1 MIILAQRA
9 ADLIKKHRN
18 DSILLISHMDAD
30 GVCSAAIIS
39 KALDR
44 MNIKH
49 RVKFVQMLYR
59 ETIEK
64 IEPADLT
71 IVTDLGS
78 SQLSAVQ
85 QRFNGEDM
93 IIADHHLPSSAEDW
107 PELVHINA
115 HLCGLDGVHDV
126 SGAGMSYLIAKTLDP
141 GNIDL
146 AAIAMVGAI
155 GDIQNAWGKLR
166 GYNRQILQDC
176 IKSNLVSCQTDLL
189 LYGRHTRP
197 IFRALEYFTDPPIP
211 GVSNSTAGCIT
222 LLKDLDIPF
231 RNGRDWR
238 RPTDLTDDEKRRLA
252 TELIARAFLHVPEEL
267 VSYVPGLVIGET
279 YTLLKED
286 ERSMLRD
293 VDEFSTCINS
303 TARHEQPLIGFEICK
318 GDRKVYYRAMLNLL
332 KFHRRCIAEG
342 MGFVEQEGL
351 MRTPRG
357 YLQYFDATGVV
368 KETFVGTIAGL
379 ALGQKDCDPYKPIA
393 GIVRENG
400 MVKISARCSKLLFL
414 KGLNLARAIRSAA
427 KAVGGEG
434 GGHAVACGAQVEE
447 EKILEFLQEFE
458 NGIISELSLSSV
470 PRV

>member
-1 MIILAQRA
+1 
-9 ADLIKKHRN
+9 
-18 DSILLISHMDAD
+18 
-30 GVCSAAIIS
+30 
-39 KALDR
+39 
-44 MNIKH
+44 
-49 RVKFVQMLYR
+49 
-59 ETIEK
+59 
-64 IEPADLT
+64 
-71 IVTDLGS
+71 
-78 SQLSAVQ
+78 
-85 QRFNGEDM
+85 
-93 IIADHHLPSSAEDW
+93 
-107 PELVHINA
+107 
-115 HLCGLDGVHDV
+115 
-126 SGAGMSYLIAKTLDP
+126 
-141 GNIDL
+141 
-146 AAIAMVGAI
+146 
-155 GDIQNAWGKLR
+155 
-166 GYNRQILQDC
+166 
-176 IKSNLVSCQTDLL
+176 
-189 LYGRHTRP
+189 
-197 IFRALEYFTDPPIP
+197 
-211 GVSNSTAGCIT
+211 
-222 LLKDLDIPF
+222 
-231 RNGRDWR
+231 
-238 RPTDLTDDEKRRLA
+238 
-252 TELIARAFLHVPEEL
+252 
-267 VSYVPGLVIGET
+267 
-279 YTLLKED
+279 
-286 ERSMLRD
+286 MLRD

-303 TARHEQPLIGFEICK
+303 TARHEQPLIGLEICK

-447 EKILEFLQEFE
+447 GKIQEFLQEFE

>member
-1 MIILAQRA
+1 MFILAQRA

-59 ETIEK
+59 ETVEK

-71 IVTDLGS
+71 IITDLGS

-93 IIADHHLPSSAEDW
+93 IIADHHLPTSAEEW

-176 IKSNLVSCQTDLL
+176 IK
-189 LYGRHTRP
+189 
-197 IFRALEYFTDPPIP
+197 
-211 GVSNSTAGCIT
+211 
-222 LLKDLDIPF
+222 
-231 RNGRDWR
+231 
-238 RPTDLTDDEKRRLA
+238 
-252 TELIARAFLHVPEEL
+252 
-267 VSYVPGLVIGET
+267 
-279 YTLLKED
+279 
-286 ERSMLRD
+286 
-293 VDEFSTCINS
+293 
-303 TARHEQPLIGFEICK
+303 
-318 GDRKVYYRAMLNLL
+318 
-332 KFHRRCIAEG
+332 
-342 MGFVEQEGL
+342 
-351 MRTPRG
+351 
-357 YLQYFDATGVV
+357 
-368 KETFVGTIAGL
+368 
-379 ALGQKDCDPYKPIA
+379 
-393 GIVRENG
+393 
-400 MVKISARCSKLLFL
+400 
-414 KGLNLARAIRSAA
+414 
-427 KAVGGEG
+427 
-434 GGHAVACGAQVEE
+434 
-447 EKILEFLQEFE
+447 
-458 NGIISELSLSSV
+458 
-470 PRV
+470 